1 MSQPEE
7 LKEIEKLL
15 TPFNIDY
22 QVLDIEFDQKSLI
35 QARSRTTVMYLD
47 KTEYRSLQE
56 IIADYVDLRSRIQSS
71 NQGASNQEVSN
82 QEVPNN
88 QARTSTQNSSS
99 NTQNS
104 LNPSTEVPDLNTDTI
119 AEGESE
125 EILPDS
131 GLMEKRSADLRHSWG
146 ILHREH
152 KEVMGY
158 NLTYITRGYGYRPPG
173 DPSLLTAQLCTIPAS
188 ASSNLFIDKA
198 SWQRIDESLLSLL
211 DRLLRALEEYKA
223 AFGLRGFDDQSPSD
237 PQADQRLPIFLS
249 EIQLLVSRISRSSGS
264 VEDGQWVL
272 NLSSLVYDLIRRLIQ
287 AKDLLL
293 SGILTFGDSTCAL
306 GKSITLDCIQ
316 PDPSVQWE
324 RIHFFSIPEESVQ
337 LTFDNIVTNTV
348 TPGEC
353 MTELGDYFIRLP
365 FDCCQALVSP
375 DPGSLSSCPSSPVTN
390 VAGISALQNQWY
402 QLIMVADSADSSGC
416 IEDPLLTGDE
426 VTTDCELK
434 IQNQHSEVQTLVT
447 NEGANS
453 KILRIVR
460 SYSTLASDSSD
471 SADPLKE
478 SWNTRAVVIGMVS
491 LGITLVFSLMVL
503 MCRMIRRGTSKP
515 SGPVPVPGPPVRPRR
530 PPANRSASP
539 ESVRPSNRSHS
550 PESPQIE
557 SFTPMP
563 CPQQSQRSREDLS
576 WHQLRRQVWTRLW
589 TNSLQPSN
597 TPLRITYGL
606 AINDPSMV
614 DPYYA
619 SEGQP
624 FVARASQR
632 GSPFR

>member
-15 TPFNIDY
+15 APFNIDY

-56 IIADYVDLRSRIQSS
+56 IIADYVDLRNRIQSS
-71 NQGASNQEVSN
+71 NQGASNQEI
-82 QEVPNN
+82 PNN
-88 QARTSTQNSSS
+88 QARTPTQNSSS
-99 NTQNS
+99 STQNT
-104 LNPSTEVPDLNTDTI
+104 LNPSTEVPNLNTDTV

-125 EILPDS
+125 EDLPDS
-131 GLMEKRSADLRHSWG
+131 GQMEKRSADLRHSWG

-173 DPSLLTAQLCTIPAS
+173 DPLLVAAQVCTIPAS

-211 DRLLRALEEYKA
+211 DLLLQALEEYKA

-237 PQADQRLPIFLS
+237 LQADQRLPIFLS

-272 NLSSLVYDLIRRLIQ
+272 NLSNLVYDLIRRVIQ

-306 GKSITLDCIQ
+306 GESITLDCIQ

-324 RIHFFSIPEESVQ
+324 KIHFFSIPEESVQ
-337 LTFDNIVTNTV
+337 LAFDNIVTNTV

-375 DPGSLSSCPSSPVTN
+375 DPGSLSSCPSTLVTN
-390 VAGISALQNQWY
+390 MAGISALQNHWF
-402 QLIMVADSADSSGC
+402 QLIMIADSEDSSGC

-426 VTTDCELK
+426 VTTDCELEL
-434 IQNQHSEVQTLVT
+434 QSQHSEVQTLVT
-447 NEGANS
+447 NDGANS
-453 KILRIVR
+453 KVLKIVR
-460 SYSTLASDSSD
+460 GYSNLASDFSNSE
-471 SADPLKE
+471 DPLEK
-478 SWNTRAVVIGMVS
+478 SWNTRALVIGMVS
-491 LGITLVFSLMVL
+491 LGITLVFTLMAL
-503 MCRMIRRGTSKP
+503 MCRMIRQRTSKP

-530 PPANRSASP
+530 PPANSSASP
-539 ESVRPSNRSHS
+539 ESVGPATVPENRSQS
-550 PESPQIE
+550 PESPPIE
-557 SFTPMP
+557 TFTPMS
-563 CPQQSQRSREDLS
+563 CPQRSQRSREDVALHS
-576 WHQLRRQVWTRLW
+576 IRRHVWTRIW
-589 TNSLQPSN
+589 TNSLQSSSN
-597 TPLRITYGL
+597 PLRVNYGL

-624 FVARASQR
+624 FVVRNSQR